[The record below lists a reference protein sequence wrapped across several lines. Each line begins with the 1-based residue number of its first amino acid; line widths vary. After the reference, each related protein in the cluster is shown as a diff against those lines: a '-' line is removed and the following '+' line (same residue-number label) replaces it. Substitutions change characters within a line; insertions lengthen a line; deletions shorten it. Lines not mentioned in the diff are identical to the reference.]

1 MDSPRKTFAIGT
13 RKSNLAVLQ
22 TEIVRNA
29 LVARWPD
36 CEFNVHTRDAAGDL
50 NKITPLR
57 EFTSK
62 NLWTEELEEMLLA
75 KQLDLVVHS
84 LKGERP
90 VVYIKEGGGK
100 SLTRLNAEKDV
111 PTQIPET
118 CTLSAIIKR
127 EDPRDALVIKKG
139 QPNMTLAELPAGS
152 VIGTSS
158 VRRTA
163 QLGRHY
169 PHLKVI
175 DVRGNID
182 TRLAK
187 LDAEDGP
194 FTCIILAA
202 AGLLRTGHGYRIS
215 QYLDSKNGQMLH
227 AVGQGALG
235 VEIRADDARMIEMLR
250 EIGDQKTTFACLA
263 ERNLLRTLEGGCSA
277 PLGVETEWVQ
287 DTDGKEMLRLRC
299 IVTSIDGKEAVET
312 EKDGDVQT
320 PEQAEAFGKA
330 VADEMVGKGAGK
342 ILEVIQQKKKAW

>member
-1 MDSPRKTFAIGT
+1 MDSPRKTFTIGT

-84 LKGERP
+84 LK
-90 VVYIKEGGGK
+90 
-100 SLTRLNAEKDV
+100 DV

-127 EDPRDALVIKKG
+127 EDPRDALVVKKG

-235 VEIRADDARMIEMLR
+235 VEIRAGDARMIEMLR

>member
-1 MDSPRKTFAIGT
+1 MDAPRKTFTIGT

-22 TEIVRNA
+22 TEIVRDA

-50 NKITPLR
+50 NKVTPLR

-84 LKGERP
+84 LK
-90 VVYIKEGGGK
+90 
-100 SLTRLNAEKDV
+100 DV
-111 PTQIPET
+111 PTQIPEA
-118 CTLSAIIKR
+118 CTLSAIMKR
-127 EDPRDALVIKKG
+127 EDPRDALVVKKG
-139 QPNMTLAELPAGS
+139 QPKTTLAELPAGS
-152 VIGTSS
+152 VVGTSS

-202 AGLLRTGHGYRIS
+202 AGLLRSGHGDRIA
-215 QYLDSKNGQMLH
+215 QYLDSKNGKMLH

-235 VEIRADDARMIEMLR
+235 VEIRADDEKMVEMLR

-277 PLGVETEWVQ
+277 PLGVETEWVP
-287 DTDGKEMLRLRC
+287 DASGKGEMLRLRC
-299 IVTSIDGKEAVET
+299 IVTSIDGKEAVEI
-312 EKDGDVQT
+312 EKDCNVHT

-330 VADEMVGKGAGK
+330 VAGEMVEKGAGK

>member
-1 MDSPRKTFAIGT
+1 MDSARKTFTIGT
-13 RKSNLAVLQ
+13 RKSNLAVVQ
-22 TEIVRNA
+22 TELVRTA

-84 LKGERP
+84 LK
-90 VVYIKEGGGK
+90 
-100 SLTRLNAEKDV
+100 DV
-111 PTQIPET
+111 PTQIPES
-118 CTLSAIIKR
+118 CVLSAIMKR
-127 EDPRDALVIKKG
+127 EDPRDALVVKKG
-139 QPNMTLAELPAGS
+139 QPKTTLAELPAGS
-152 VIGTSS
+152 VVGTSS

-175 DVRGNID
+175 DVRGNIE

-202 AGLLRTGHGYRIS
+202 AGLLRTGHGDRIS
-215 QYLDSKNGQMLH
+215 QYLDSKSGQMLH

-235 VEIRADDARMIEMLR
+235 VEIRADDDKMADMLR
-250 EIGDQKTTFACLA
+250 EIGDQKATFACLA

-287 DTDGKEMLRLRC
+287 DASGKEMLRLRC
-299 IVTSIDGKEAVET
+299 IVTSVDGKDAVET
-312 EKDGDVQT
+312 EKDGDVQS
-320 PEQAEAFGKA
+320 PEQAEAFGRA
-330 VADEMVGKGAGK
+330 VADEMVEKGAGK
-342 ILEVIQQKKKAW
+342 ILEVIKQKKAW

>member
-1 MDSPRKTFAIGT
+1 MNTAPRKTFTIGT

-29 LVARWPD
+29 LIARWPD
-36 CEFNVHTRDAAGDL
+36 CQFNVHTRDAAGDL
-50 NKITPLR
+50 NKVTPLR
-57 EFTSK
+57 ELTSK

-75 KQLDLVVHS
+75 KELDLVVHS
-84 LKGERP
+84 LK
-90 VVYIKEGGGK
+90 
-100 SLTRLNAEKDV
+100 DV
-111 PTQIPET
+111 PTQIPEA
-118 CTLSAIIKR
+118 CKLGAFMKR
-127 EDPRDALVIKKG
+127 EDPRDALVVKKG
-139 QPNMTLAELPAGS
+139 QPKTTLAELPAGS
-152 VIGTSS
+152 VVGTSS

-163 QLGRHY
+163 QIGRHY

-202 AGLLRTGHGYRIS
+202 AGLLRTGYEDRIS
-215 QYLDSKNGQMLH
+215 QYLDSKNGKMLH

-235 VEIRADDARMIEMLR
+235 VEIRADDEKMVEMLR

-277 PLGVETEWVQ
+277 PLGVETEWVP
-287 DTDGKEMLRLRC
+287 DASDASGKGELLRLRC
-299 IVTSIDGKEAVET
+299 IVTSVDGREAVEV
-312 EKDGDVQT
+312 EKDCGVQT

-330 VADEMVGKGAGK
+330 VADEMVEQGAGK